1 MMATVSGIVGYRIRS
16 RPNGSVDLVAS
27 AAYDRLMPHTRPKP
41 QTSFYVEPQSGDRY
55 PLDIP
60 RWCADGQKPLLISP
74 QPGIARDEI
83 DCRERSL
90 WRYRASLPLEISN

>member
-1 MMATVSGIVGYRIRS
+1 MD
-16 RPNGSVDLVAS
+16 P
-27 AAYDRLMPHTRPKP
+27 LMPQARPKS

-83 DCRERSL
+83 DRRERSL
-90 WRYRASLPLEISN
+90 WRNPASLPLEIAKPISPRESRTPLVQEQEGDFRPFSHPAWV